1 MTVDLV
7 LELPVPS
14 LISDR
19 NAKQISRSR
28 ELDHVMCGSHGAL
41 PMSIFNRERRV

>member
-7 LELPVPS
+7 LERPVLS

-19 NAKQISRSR
+19 NAKQIPRR
-28 ELDHVMCGSHGAL
+28 KEVDHVMCGLYGAL
-41 PMSIFNRERRV
+41 PMSIFNR